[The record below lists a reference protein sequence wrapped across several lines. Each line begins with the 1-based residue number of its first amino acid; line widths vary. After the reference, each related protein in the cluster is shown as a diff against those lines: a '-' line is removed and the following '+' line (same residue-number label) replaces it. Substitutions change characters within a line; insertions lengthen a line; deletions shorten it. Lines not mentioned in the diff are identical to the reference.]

1 MNTLDNDHLNKC
13 SGVALYHAIKEHHE
27 EHGIAGAN
35 DAKTYAKWIKEA
47 IRRGIADSIYA
58 SASEVHYYLASLYQI
73 AGDTKSESATLLAAE
88 ASLDGFRLVDRVEDR
103 VRSSV
108 EKMDA
113 TTASK
118 LIADLERAKRTK
130 RLLEYPNY
138 IGRLFRMK
146 GELLE
151 ILGDAPAAIN
161 AYKEALE
168 ANPKAGCAKRLKLL
182 SNGLVTPAAKP
193 EPLPVEDRIH
203 FANLSMFHFR
213 CPLCGS
219 TPNEL
224 TMKAYINSWNAPFE
238 KRLKD
243 ILQLSSVVASTIS
256 PTKVFKSKKFDLAS
270 QAFASAVEKNFGRAN
285 FNKPFLCLKGQGLW
299 MQKDCPVCKQSAGAR
314 QPDNYF
320 TDWAGCCRVQGSNLF
335 FEVGLICLALNQVPA
350 CWTNHEQCQTSKGI
364 ASLAF
369 RICEAVGLSSCPRCG
384 RFSGAIYGGSRTDPE
399 KGMCR
404 WCLDFTGASQ
414 ITIRLESEQDG

>member
-1 MNTLDNDHLNKC
+1 MWSTDG
-13 SGVALYHAIKEHHE
+13 S
-27 EHGIAGAN
+27 
-35 DAKTYAKWIKEA
+35 
-47 IRRGIADSIYA
+47 RFADSIYA

-73 AGDTKSESATLLAAE
+73 AGDTKSESAALLAAE
-88 ASLDGFRLVDRVEDR
+88 ASLDGFRLVDRVEDQ

-138 IGRLFRMK
+138 IGRLFRIK

-151 ILGDAPAAIN
+151 VLGDAPAAVN

-168 ANPKAGCAKRLKLL
+168 ANPKAGCAKRLKQL
-182 SNGLVTPAAKP
+182 SNGLVTPTLRPKSP
-193 EPLPVEDRIH
+193 PVEGRIN

-219 TPNEL
+219 TPDEL
-224 TMKAYINSWNAPFE
+224 AMTAYISLWTAPLE
-238 KRLKD
+238 ERLKEM
-243 ILQLSSVVASTIS
+243 LQMSSMVASTMNQS
-256 PTKVFKSKKFDLAS
+256 KVFKSRKFAGAS
-270 QAFASAVEKNFGRAN
+270 HAFAAAVEENFGDPGFTR
-285 FNKPFLCLKGQGLW
+285 PFLSQRGQGLW
-299 MQKDCPVCKQSAGAR
+299 MHKDCPVCKQSAGAR

-335 FEVGLICLALNQVPA
+335 FEVGVVCLALNQMPA
-350 CWTNHEQCQTSKGI
+350 RWTKHEHCQIAKKI

-369 RICEAVGLSSCPRCG
+369 HVCEGIGLRSCPRCG
-384 RFSGAIYGGSRTDPE
+384 RFSGAIFGGSRTDPE

-404 WCLDFTGASQ
+404 WCLDLAGANQ
-414 ITIRLESEQDG
+414 ITIDVNLNKIVRDELRRSLL